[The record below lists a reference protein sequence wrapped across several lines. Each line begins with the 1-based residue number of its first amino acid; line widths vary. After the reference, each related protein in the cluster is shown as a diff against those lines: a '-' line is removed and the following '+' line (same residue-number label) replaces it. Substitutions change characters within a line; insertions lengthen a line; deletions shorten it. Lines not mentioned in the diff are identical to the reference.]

1 MSRESGPDGPSARR
15 VRGSRF
21 GRLSWNHHEDV
32 GRVRIGLLPHEVVR
46 KKPSADLW
54 PGQTDEDELG
64 FGYAVADE
72 VLYLMFDLGLTP
84 EEVVDRGY
92 PAKVVQKI
100 DRLERLNRFKRRLM
114 LIARLSGSAINL
126 DREIPRD

>member
-1 MSRESGPDGPSARR
+1 MVD
-15 VRGSRF
+15 
-21 GRLSWNHHEDV
+21 
-32 GRVRIGLLPHEVVR
+32 

-64 FGYAVADE
+64 FDYATADE
-72 VLYLMFDLGLTP
+72 VLYLMFDRGLAP
-84 EEVVDRGY
+84 DEVVERGY
-92 PAKVVQKI
+92 EREVVERI
-100 DRLERLNRFKRRLM
+100 TRLERAYRFKRRLM